1 MSIAYHSP
9 LFALSRI
16 DSKPSPAMK
25 CLLIS
30 TLFPPDMLG
39 GAEFACC
46 ELAKWLAE
54 EGHEVHVLTT
64 AKTSDEQ
71 QKGEAINGLS
81 IWRISM
87 PRPYPA
93 LLHPSNGG
101 MKKMIWHLQDHF
113 DPRNES
119 LVDSILGKIK
129 PDVVNIHCI
138 QGLGYNVLGLLARRK
153 LPVVFTLHD
162 LGLICIKMNMFA
174 GGENCARQGLLCSLS
189 THYKWSILNKIERKT
204 FVSPSSA
211 SAQPSCRFSPIRSRI
226 VGLSNT

>member
-1 MSIAYHSP
+1 
-9 LFALSRI
+9 
-16 DSKPSPAMK
+16 MK

-64 AKTSDEQ
+64 AKAWDEQ
-71 QKGEAINGLS
+71 QEGEGINGLS
-81 IWRISM
+81 MWRVSM

-101 MKKMIWHLQDHF
+101 VKKLIWHLQDHF

-119 LVDSILGKIK
+119 LVDSILDKSNLTWSISIAFR
-129 PDVVNIHCI
+129 DWEN
-138 QGLGYNVLGLLARRK
+138 NVRGLLAQQGDS
-153 LPVVFTLHD
+153 PVVL
-162 LGLICIKMNMFA
+162 
-174 GGENCARQGLLCSLS
+174 LLCM
-189 THYKWSILNKIERKT
+189 IL
-204 FVSPSSA
+204 A
-211 SAQPSCRFSPIRSRI
+211 
-226 VGLSNT
+226 